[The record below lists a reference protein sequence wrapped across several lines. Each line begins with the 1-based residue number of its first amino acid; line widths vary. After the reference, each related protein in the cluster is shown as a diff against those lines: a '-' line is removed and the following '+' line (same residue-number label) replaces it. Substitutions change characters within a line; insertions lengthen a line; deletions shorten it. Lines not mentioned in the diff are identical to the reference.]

1 MKIVLFSYKLYT
13 GIHTGTKIQ
22 YLLLYFESM
31 STSALKPIT
40 TIPKP
45 KAFPEVDVPLKVT
58 TNRFKKIHT
67 RKWIKPEEKYDDDSL
82 SLWVCKKKKSDSCVT
97 EFNSRRTLQTIQTI
111 QNTCFHHHRH
121 DINELRKVSE
131 FVYTPIQSVEFS
143 DGSHQDMICLLGEKR
158 PPRPI
163 ESQLKTIRRTIH
175 NACATDDKRSKEWD
189 AVRSRL
195 HLDDVYGINPNKF
208 PDTKSHIGKEAVHH
222 LLNSDEIRE
231 WLKKYTPSD
240 TPPIIPDHCTLRF
253 WLQNDVFQI
262 NESSW
267 DPVFDGI
274 DLHKLG
280 YVSLGRFQLSQY
292 SAADTSS
299 TLSKLFDGDNYS
311 SKLTVDWNTQGLQ
324 PFWVKSMP
332 CASSALAAA
341 FGYQKT
347 AYMMRYRPALC
358 FQIGRG
364 MLVISGKMIGGGF
377 CNLVQKKR
385 TYDGHSMLHF
395 NQTDMDKICF
405 DFYGKEGMSIGDIKM
420 YVMTYKTQNNVI
432 IEARA
437 KPVVLFDGSKLAI
450 TDSHAPNTASHD
462 PRDGTHR
469 TAQHQP
475 QQQGQHT
482 YYEDDR
488 SGGNLTQTEY
498 SDGGPQE
505 SKHQESYP
513 SEPRNTPSDMP
524 PPLSPEMCPIPM
536 YSSDDDLNLNSAFML
551 SPGELNT
558 EYCKVNNRKR
568 ARTDDPDD
576 VNDVGTVHPSKKRR
590 PN

>member
-1 MKIVLFSYKLYT
+1 MSKSTPKI
-13 GIHTGTKIQ
+13 
-22 YLLLYFESM
+22 
-31 STSALKPIT
+31 KPVT
-40 TIPKP
+40 PIPKAN
-45 KAFPEVDVPLKVT
+45 AFPQVDVPLKVT

-97 EFNSRRTLQTIQTI
+97 EFNSRTTLQYIKD
-111 QNTCFHHHRH
+111 NCFHHHYH
-121 DINELRKVSE
+121 MNELRMVST

-143 DGSHQDMICLLGEKR
+143 DGSQQDMICLMGEKR
-158 PPRPI
+158 SPRPT
-163 ESQLKTIRRTIH
+163 ESQLKTIRRAIH
-175 NACATDDKRSKEWD
+175 DECAKDNKRATEWNT
-189 AVRSRL
+189 VRSRL
-195 HLDDVYGINPNKF
+195 DLNAIYGLNPNKF
-208 PDTKSHIGKEAVHH
+208 PVKSHIGKEAVHH

-231 WLKKYTPSD
+231 WLKKYTPSGI
-240 TPPIIPDHCTLRF
+240 PPIIPDHCTLRF
-253 WLQNDVFQI
+253 WLQNGVVQV
-262 NESSW
+262 NESTHA
-267 DPVFDGI
+267 PVFDGI

-462 PRDGTHR
+462 P
-469 TAQHQP
+469 
-475 QQQGQHT
+475 
-482 YYEDDR
+482 
-488 SGGNLTQTEY
+488 
-498 SDGGPQE
+498 
-505 SKHQESYP
+505 
-513 SEPRNTPSDMP
+513 
-524 PPLSPEMCPIPM
+524 
-536 YSSDDDLNLNSAFML
+536 
-551 SPGELNT
+551 
-558 EYCKVNNRKR
+558 
-568 ARTDDPDD
+568 
-576 VNDVGTVHPSKKRR
+576 
-590 PN
+590 

>member
-163 ESQLKTIRRTIH
+163 ESQLKTIRRAIH
-175 NACATDDKRSKEWD
+175 DECAKDNKRATEWNT
-189 AVRSRL
+189 VRSRL
-195 HLDDVYGINPNKF
+195 DLNAIYGLNPNKF
-208 PDTKSHIGKEAVHH
+208 PVKSHIGKEAVHH

-231 WLKKYTPSD
+231 WLKKYTPSGI
-240 TPPIIPDHCTLRF
+240 PPIIPDHCTLRF
-253 WLQNDVFQI
+253 WLQNGVVQV
-262 NESSW
+262 NESTYA
-267 DPVFDGI
+267 PVFDGI

-280 YVSLGRFQLSQY
+280 YTSLGWFQLSQY
-292 SAADTSS
+292 YAAD
-299 TLSKLFDGDNYS
+299 TLSKLFDVDNYS
-311 SKLTVDWNTQGLQ
+311 SKLTVDWNTQGSQ
-324 PFWVKSMP
+324 QFWVKSMLRG
-332 CASSALAAA
+332 SSALASA
-341 FGYQKT
+341 FGNQKSV
-347 AYMMRYRPALC
+347 YIMRYRPALC
-358 FQIGRG
+358 FQIGIG
-364 MLVISGKMIGGGF
+364 MLVIFGNMIGGGF
-377 CNLVQKKR
+377 CNLVQKNR

-395 NQTDMDKICF
+395 NQKDMEHISF
-405 DFYGKEGMSIGDIKM
+405 HFYGKSGMRIDNIKVS
-420 YVMTYKTQNNVI
+420 VMTYKTQNNVI
-432 IEARA
+432 IPARRE
-437 KPVVLFDGSKLAI
+437 PVVLFDGRWRHMT
-450 TDSHAPNTASHD
+450 TDTRRRNAASHGRREFQGMNRFGD
-462 PRDGTHR
+462 ARHARHR
-469 TAQHQP
+469 RASR
-475 QQQGQHT
+475 
-482 YYEDDR
+482 E
-488 SGGNLTQTEY
+488 
-498 SDGGPQE
+498 DGGMRR
-505 SKHQESYP
+505 SAAVADHIHALN
-513 SEPRNTPSDMP
+513 RNP
-524 PPLSPEMCPIPM
+524 
-536 YSSDDDLNLNSAFML
+536 
-551 SPGELNT
+551 
-558 EYCKVNNRKR
+558 K
-568 ARTDDPDD
+568 
-576 VNDVGTVHPSKKRR
+576 
-590 PN
+590 